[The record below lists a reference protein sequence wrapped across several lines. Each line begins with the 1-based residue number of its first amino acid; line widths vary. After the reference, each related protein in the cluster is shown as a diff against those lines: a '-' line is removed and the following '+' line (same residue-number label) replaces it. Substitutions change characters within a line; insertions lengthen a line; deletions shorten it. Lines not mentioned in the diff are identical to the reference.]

1 MTVGSLVVDASVA
14 VKWVI
19 PEEGSDRARGLLDAA
34 AHDEARLLAPD
45 IYVAEVAN
53 VLWKR
58 THLTGDL
65 LEGDAREALDSLIAT
80 LPVLVPGSALAG
92 QALELALAFGRP
104 LYDCLYVALALRAG
118 CPLVTADRR
127 LVRAFGPATGQV
139 VDLDEFEGLV

>member
-19 PEEGSDRARGLLDAA
+19 PEEGSDRAHALLDAA
-34 AHDEARLLAPD
+34 ARDEAHLLAPD
-45 IYVAEVAN
+45 AYVAEVAN

-58 THLTGDL
+58 SHLRGDL
-65 LEGDAREALDSLIAT
+65 SNDEAREALDHILGT
-80 LPVLVPGSALAG
+80 LPTLVPGAALAG
-92 QALELALAFGRP
+92 QALELALTFGRS

-127 LVRAFGPATGQV
+127 LVRAFAPATGQV
-139 VDLDEFEGLV
+139 VDLDDFGPLA